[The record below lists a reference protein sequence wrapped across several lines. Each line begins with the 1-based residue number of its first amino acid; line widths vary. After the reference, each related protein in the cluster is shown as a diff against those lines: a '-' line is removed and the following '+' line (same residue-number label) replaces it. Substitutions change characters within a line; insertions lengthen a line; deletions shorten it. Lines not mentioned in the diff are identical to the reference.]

1 MSGPVRCDVHWILP
15 RQIRIII
22 AITDAIITGL
32 GKRTDGG
39 QRKREKDREITRRDG
54 KQRKMKRLAAD

>member
-1 MSGPVRCDVHWILP
+1 MSDISYGVRWILP

-32 GKRTDGG
+32 GKRTERG
-39 QRKREKDREITRRDG
+39 QRKRKKEREKQGEMGNRE
-54 KQRKMKRLAAD
+54 MKRNAAD